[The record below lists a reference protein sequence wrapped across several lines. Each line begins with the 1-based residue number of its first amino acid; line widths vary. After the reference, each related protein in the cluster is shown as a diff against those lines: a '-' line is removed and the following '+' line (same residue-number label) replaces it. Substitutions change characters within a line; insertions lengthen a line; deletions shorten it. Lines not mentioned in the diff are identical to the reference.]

1 MYFFVY
7 DMLLSLNG
15 FFFVVVDYFYYEVL
29 VRYFFGDIG
38 KVREILVG
46 NIFFIGM

>member
-1 MYFFVY
+1 MYFYV
-7 DMLLSLNG
+7 MLLSLNG
-15 FFFVVVDYFYYEVL
+15 FFFFSYFYYEVL
-29 VRYFFGDIG
+29 VRYIFGDIG

>member
-1 MYFFVY
+1 MLVY
-7 DMLLSLNG
+7 VFLCDVIIVKR
-15 FFFVVVDYFYYEVL
+15 FFFFFSYFYYEVL